1 MTAIQEFI
9 FLALKFELY
18 LAMGSDKFLLP
29 YIIPAHL
36 AAQKKVS
43 HTNAVKLKLHWEDSD
58 ECQFKSIELVLGG
71 QRIKAKCMKQQEL

>member
-1 MTAIQEFI
+1 MTAIPEFI
-9 FLALKFELY
+9 FPVLKSGLY

-43 HTNAVKLKLHWEDSD
+43 H
-58 ECQFKSIELVLGG
+58 
-71 QRIKAKCMKQQEL
+71 